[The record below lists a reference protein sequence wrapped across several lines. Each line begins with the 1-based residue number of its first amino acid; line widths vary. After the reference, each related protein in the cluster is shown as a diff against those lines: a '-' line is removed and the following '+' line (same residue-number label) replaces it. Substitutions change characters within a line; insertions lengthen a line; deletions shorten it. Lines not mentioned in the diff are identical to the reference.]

1 MSKEQ
6 MIEALKDPEARK
18 KLGKVDHPSGKPLN
32 ELTLEE
38 LAEVQGA
45 GDVQPETTPVCLAYT
60 FTAGATYLSIKLSC
74 I

>member
-6 MIEALKDPEARK
+6 MIEALKNPEKRK
-18 KLGKVDHPSGKPLN
+18 KLGEVEHPSGKPLN

-45 GDVQPETTPVCLAYT
+45 GDVSPETTPLCITIGVGGGIAI
-60 FTAGATYLSIKLSC
+60 SKLIC
-74 I
+74 K

>member
-18 KLGKVDHPSGKPLN
+18 KLGEVEHPSGKPLN

-45 GDVQPETTPVCLAYT
+45 GDVGPETTPACII
-60 FTAGATYLSIKLSC
+60 AGGIGGYYLSKAFC
-74 I
+74 

>member
-18 KLGKVDHPSGKPLN
+18 KLGEVDHPSGKPIN

-45 GDVQPETTPVCLAYT
+45 GDVQPETTPACVTLG
-60 FTAGATYLSIKLSC
+60 FTLGMYVSKKIC
-74 I
+74 

>member
-38 LAEVQGA
+38 LSEVQGA
-45 GDVQPETTPVCLAYT
+45 GDVSPETTPTCTAALT
-60 FTAGATYLSIKLSC
+60 FGLTLGLSAKFC
-74 I
+74 K

>member
-6 MIEALKDPEARK
+6 MIEALKNPEARK
-18 KLGKVDHPSGKPLN
+18 KLGEVEHPSGKPLN

-45 GDVQPETTPVCLAYT
+45 GDVSPETTPVCIT
-60 FTAGATYLSIKLSC
+60 VGAATGYVISKVLC
-74 I
+74 

>member
-18 KLGKVDHPSGKPLN
+18 KLGEVDHPSGKPVN

-38 LAEVQGA
+38 LSEVQGA
-45 GDVQPETTPVCLAYT
+45 GDVKPETLPIGL
-60 FTAGATYLSIKLSC
+60 TAGGTGGIAFSTIICK
-74 I
+74 

>member
-18 KLGKVDHPSGKPLN
+18 KLGEVEHPSGKPLN

-38 LAEVQGA
+38 LAE
-45 GDVQPETTPVCLAYT
+45 
-60 FTAGATYLSIKLSC
+60 
-74 I
+74 

>member
-18 KLGKVDHPSGKPLN
+18 KLGEVEHPSGKPLN

-38 LAEVQGA
+38 VTEGQGA
-45 GDVQPETTPVCLAYT
+45 GDVSPETTPA
-60 FTAGATYLSIKLSC
+60 C
-74 I
+74 IT

>member
-18 KLGKVDHPSGKPLN
+18 KLWEVEHPSGKPLN

-45 GDVQPETTPVCLAYT
+45 GDVQPETTPLCVSAVVGGMTIAISQKYC
-60 FTAGATYLSIKLSC
+60 K
-74 I
+74 